1 LASEEALLAR
11 IRELEAQLTASERT
25 REVLIRRVES
35 QPIQRPAEAFS
46 IQLAMAGLED
56 TVRASTQ
63 QLARSEAHFRA
74 LYEHGP
80 DMMFTVDGA
89 GCILDRNQ
97 RAAGLGEIDLLSTL
111 FNQPEAIEG
120 LAASGF
126 TGAGEREFE
135 LVSGDRVLLAV
146 APLPDRED
154 AYHVVLRDITGFRA
168 LEQELQHTRRL
179 ASMGRLAAGIAKE
192 INNPLAVILVG
203 LELLESMGYEE
214 PAMVAKQLRT
224 VGDHVQRIEQ
234 FVGFLDV
241 LARQGA
247 GPTEEVSLNDLLDEA
262 LSKSKRRLGRAQLRR
277 KVEPVDLQ
285 IIANPNHLRMA
296 FVALFNA
303 CGDAMR
309 RQGRLELRGWFE
321 EGEVVLELRGPGMTQ
336 VANDL
341 RQVDDWDVG
350 DAGINRVSLGLAAT
364 IIAEHG
370 GWLGSI
376 GTNSPAPFL
385 RIFLPGIPPKGQEI
399 RGEGLNVL
407 IVEDEEPMAELLCE
421 LLRTAGH
428 RGRAVFTAEDA
439 LPVLDAN
446 EFDVVLCDLALP
458 GMSGMMLSEAIANRW
473 PSLDGRV
480 ILMSGFAQPPYR
492 GARFLHKP
500 FTRDQLIAALDDAS
514 SGLGAGSGTQQTVPP
529 PR

>member
-1 LASEEALLAR
+1 MANEEALKAR
-11 IRELEAQLTASERT
+11 IAELEARLAASERT
-25 REVLIRRVES
+25 RDVLIRRVES
-35 QPIQRPAEAFS
+35 QPLQRPAEAFS

-63 QLARSEAHFRA
+63 RLARREAHFRA

-80 DMMFTVDGA
+80 DMMFTVNRSGS
-89 GCILDRNQ
+89 ILDRNQ
-97 RAAGLGEIDLLSTL
+97 RAAGLGAVGLLSEL
-111 FNQPEAIEG
+111 FSRPESIDG

-135 LVSGDRVLLAV
+135 LLSGDRVLLAV

-154 AYHVVLRDITGFRA
+154 TYHVVLRDITGFRA

-203 LELLESMGYEE
+203 LELLESMGYNE
-214 PAMVAKQLRT
+214 PAMVEKQLR
-224 VGDHVQRIEQ
+224 VVSDHVQRIEQ

-241 LARQGA
+241 LAYQGT
-247 GPTEEVSLNDLLDEA
+247 GPTEEVSLNKLLDDA
-262 LSKSKRRLGRAQLRR
+262 LETCARRLGRVVLRR
-277 KVEPVDLQ
+277 KVEPGELLLL
-285 IIANPNHLRMA
+285 ANPNHLHMA

-376 GTNSPAPFL
+376 GHNGPSPFL

-399 RGEGLNVL
+399 RGEGLSVL

-439 LPVLDAN
+439 LPVLEADH
-446 EFDVVLCDLALP
+446 FDLVLCDLALP
-458 GMSGMMLSEAIANRW
+458 GMSGMVLAEAIANRW
-473 PSLDGRV
+473 PALGGRV
-480 ILMSGFAQPPYR
+480 ILMSGFTQQPYR

-500 FTRDQLIAALDDAS
+500 FTRDQLIAALDDAI
-514 SGLGAGSGTQQTVPP
+514 GPVIPTG
-529 PR
+529 